1 MALRHWTD
9 VFAYHRFW
17 SIFLGI
23 LNVVCWSYYNVLVDL
38 TKVFNNGVILLACV
52 CFNLFAV
59 TPLLYFTWGKLNV
72 KGRLQ
77 TLWCLCFGL
86 FDVFLILLM
95 SYAFQHAPIGD
106 AACLFALRVVWTP
119 TVEVRHLFYFYR

>member
-1 MALRHWTD
+1 MALAHWTD

-59 TPLLYFTWGKLNV
+59 TPLLYFTWSKLNI

-77 TLWCLCFGL
+77 SLWCACFGL

-119 TVEVRHLFYFYR
+119 TVEVGPPPA